1 MYPICRNIQNE
12 CFYKYLGENIFLN
25 IITGESGFIEDET
38 ARKIFRINIEATQII
53 NEFPLVEEMIKS
65 LRLKFSNT

>member
-53 NEFPLVEEMIKS
+53 N
-65 LRLKFSNT
+65 